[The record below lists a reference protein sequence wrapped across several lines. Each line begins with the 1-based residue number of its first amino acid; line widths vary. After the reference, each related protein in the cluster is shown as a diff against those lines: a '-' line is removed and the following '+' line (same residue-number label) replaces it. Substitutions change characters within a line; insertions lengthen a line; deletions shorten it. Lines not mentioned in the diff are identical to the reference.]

1 MGRQAKPLNTRVP
14 PSILPEIRCMIDR
27 SRRHVATTAN
37 LALVNLYWNIGRI
50 VTQDIQKN
58 EKRAGYGE
66 QLLGGLAKVLTQE
79 YGQGY
84 SISNLNDF
92 RRFYEAFQILQTV
105 SVKSLE
111 KEIDQTPSDEL
122 GKEIRQTLSNKS
134 TDGRILQT
142 LSAESSE
149 RILIDFKKH
158 FRLGWSHYRLLLG
171 QSDPLKRKFYF
182 EQEY

>member
-1 MGRQAKPLNTRVP
+1 MGKQVASAGRKAFPA
-14 PSILPEIRCMIDR
+14 ILREIRSLIEM
-27 SRRHVATTAN
+27 SRHHVAVTAN

-92 RRFYEAFQILQTV
+92 RRFYEAF
-105 SVKSLE
+105 
-111 KEIDQTPSDEL
+111 
-122 GKEIRQTLSNKS
+122 
-134 TDGRILQT
+134 
-142 LSAESSE
+142 
-149 RILIDFKKH
+149 
-158 FRLGWSHYRLLLG
+158 
-171 QSDPLKRKFYF
+171 
-182 EQEY
+182 